1 MVGVDRAASLVTWSA
16 LLDIAVGEHVPS
28 LHLYGVHADVCC
40 DPWEG
45 LGLRGQKGRQNGV
58 PEHGCSVLGCNQ
70 EVGGFDRSRR
80 SRVTRGLEASYT
92 ISAALSTL
100 IDLDTEPLL

>member
-58 PEHGCSVLGCNQ
+58 PEHGCSVLCWNQ
-70 EVGGFDRSRR
+70 EERGFDR
-80 SRVTRGLEASYT
+80 
-92 ISAALSTL
+92 
-100 IDLDTEPLL
+100 